1 MSQVD
6 PPNLSGQDCDGASRT
21 VALVGQPNVGK
32 TTLFNKMCGLRS
44 HTANIPGSTVDA
56 QVGRW
61 GGARVIDLP
70 GTYAINLE
78 QPESTVVRQC
88 LGGSRDAAFTPD
100 VVLLVLD
107 ASNLR
112 RGLHLAIETLAF
124 GLPCVVAL
132 NMVDTARK
140 RGFEIDQTRLASWL
154 GCQVVSTTAR
164 SGKGIEGLRGA
175 VADARP
181 SNTTLPNPDD
191 PTACD
196 EWVDGVIRESTPRP
210 PANTTDHLSDRLDTA
225 FTHPVLGIAVFALVM
240 AGLFWTIFAFA
251 AVPMD
256 LIDAIFGHIGGWL
269 GTLLPA
275 GDLKD
280 LIVDG
285 VVGGLAGTIV
295 FLPQILLLFFLIA
308 LLEDTGYLAR
318 AAFVM
323 DRVLRHFGL
332 PGQAFVPMLSAHAC
346 AIPAIMSSRLVPDR
360 RDRLAVILTAPF
372 LSCSARL
379 PVYVLLIGV
388 MFANRPLLA
397 GLVFAG
403 CYALGIMA
411 ALGSSWLARRTI
423 LRGAA
428 RPMVIELPPY
438 QWPSISAA
446 LLTCWDRGWLFLR
459 KAGTVILG
467 MVIVLW
473 WLSAYPKPPD
483 VMALDNPAAMTSGI
497 QTVQEH
503 GASSM
508 SMQSPMAYSF
518 AGRIGQTVQPVFAPL
533 GWDWQLTVGVMT
545 SFAAREV
552 FVSTMAVLVAGGDTD
567 DPDILDRITH
577 AKRDDGK
584 PMLSTAPAAS
594 LLVFFV
600 LAMQC
605 LPTLA
610 VTAREAGGWK
620 WALLQFG
627 WMTAIAWIAAWIAY
641 RGVTAAGW
649 A

>member
-1 MSQVD
+1 MNQGD
-6 PPNLSGQDCDGASRT
+6 PSNHADQDLDGPFRT

-32 TTLFNKMCGLRS
+32 TTLFNRLCGLRS
-44 HTANIPGSTVDA
+44 HTANIPGSTVEA

-61 GGARVIDLP
+61 GTSRVIDLP
-70 GTYAINLE
+70 GTYAITLN
-78 QPESTVVRQC
+78 QPEATVVREC
-88 LGGSRDAAFTPD
+88 LSGQRSDAFTPT

-107 ASNLR
+107 ATNLQ

-124 GLPCVVAL
+124 GLPCVVVL
-132 NMVDTARK
+132 NRVDTARK
-140 RGFEIDQTRLASWL
+140 RGFEIDEHRLASWL
-154 GCQVVSTTAR
+154 GCEVVSISAR
-164 SGKGIEGLRGA
+164 SGHGVDLLQPAIAGA
-175 VADARP
+175 RVCDAP
-181 SNTTLPNPDD
+181 LPNTDD
-191 PTACD
+191 PAVCD
-196 EWVDGVIRESTPRP
+196 NWVDGVIRESTPRP
-210 PANTTDHLSDRLDTA
+210 SVLAADRLSDRLDIA
-225 FTHPVLGIAVFALVM
+225 FTHPLLGVLVFGLVM

-256 LIDAIFGHIGGWL
+256 LIDTIFGHVGGWL
-269 GTLLPA
+269 ASILPD
-275 GDLKD
+275 GDLRD

-285 VVGGLAGTIV
+285 IVGGLAGTVV

-346 AIPAIMSSRLVPDR
+346 AIPAIMSTRLVPDR

-388 MFANRPLLA
+388 MFADRPVIA

-403 CYALGIMA
+403 SYALGIIA
-411 ALGSSWLARRTI
+411 ALGSAFLARRTI
-423 LRGAA
+423 LPGTA
-428 RPMVIELPPY
+428 RPMVIELPDY
-438 QWPSISAA
+438 QWPSITTA

-467 MVIVLW
+467 MVVVLW
-473 WLSAYPKPPD
+473 WLSAYPKAPEAPPTAP
-483 VMALDNPAAMTSGI
+483 MAITTTDTPDSAAP
-497 QTVQEH
+497 
-503 GASSM
+503 
-508 SMQSPMAYSF
+508 SPMEYSF
-518 AGRIGQTVQPVFAPL
+518 AGRIGKAVQPVFDPL

-552 FVSTMAVLVAGGDTD
+552 FVSTMAVLVGGGEQEDHAV
-567 DPDILDRITH
+567 LDRIAH
-577 AKRDDGK
+577 AKRDNGK
-584 PMLSTAPAAS
+584 PMLTTATSAS
-594 LLVFFV
+594 LLIFFV

-620 WALLQFG
+620 WAAIQFG
-627 WMTAIAWIAAWIAY
+627 WMTALAWGGAWIAFKIVIAA
-641 RGVTAAGW
+641 GVT
-649 A
+649 

>member
-1 MSQVD
+1 VNRAD
-6 PPNLSGQDCDGASRT
+6 PANPTGQKFDTTART

-32 TTLFNKMCGLRS
+32 TTLFNRLCGLRS

-56 QVGRW
+56 HVGRW
-61 GGARVIDLP
+61 DASRLIDLP
-70 GTYAINLE
+70 GTYAITLP
-78 QPESTVVRQC
+78 QPEATVVREC
-88 LGGSRDAAFTPD
+88 LRGEKRGAFTPD

-107 ASNLR
+107 ATNLQ
-112 RGLHLAIETLAF
+112 RGLHLAIETLGF

-132 NMVDTARK
+132 NRVDTARK
-140 RGFEIDQTRLASWL
+140 RGFEVDEHRLAGWL
-154 GCQVVSTTAR
+154 GCEVVSISAR
-164 SGKGIEGLRGA
+164 SGHGVEALGAA
-175 VADARP
+175 VATPRVCDGP
-181 SNTTLPNPDD
+181 LPDIND
-191 PTACD
+191 PAACD

-210 PANTTDHLSDRLDTA
+210 PILAADRLSDRLDNA
-225 FTHPVLGIAVFALVM
+225 CTHPLLGVLIFALVM

-251 AVPMD
+251 AIPMD
-256 LIDAIFGHIGGWL
+256 LIDTIFGHIGGGL
-269 GTLLPA
+269 ASILPE
-275 GDLKD
+275 GDVRD

-285 VVGGLAGTIV
+285 VVGGLAGTVV

-346 AIPAIMSSRLVPDR
+346 AIPAIMSTRLVPDR

-372 LSCSARL
+372 LSCAARL

-388 MFANRPLLA
+388 MFADRPLLA

-403 CYALGIMA
+403 CYALGIIA
-411 ALGSSWLARRTI
+411 AIGSAFLARRSI
-423 LRGAA
+423 LPGTA
-428 RPMVIELPPY
+428 RPMVIELPDY
-438 QWPSISAA
+438 QWPSITTA

-473 WLSAYPKPPD
+473 WLSAYPKPPET
-483 VMALDNPAAMTSGI
+483 LPA
-497 QTVQEH
+497 QP
-503 GASSM
+503 ASAVASNTAEP
-508 SMQSPMAYSF
+508 SPMEYSF
-518 AGRIGQTVQPVFAPL
+518 AGRIGKAVQPVFEPL
-533 GWDWQLTVGVMT
+533 DWDWQLTVGVMT

-552 FVSTMAVLVAGGDTD
+552 FVSTMAVLVAGDDQD
-567 DPDILDRITH
+567 DPEVLDRIARAT
-577 AKRDDGK
+577 RDNGK
-584 PMLSTAPAAS
+584 PMLTTATAAS

-620 WALLQFG
+620 WAAAQFG
-627 WMTAIAWIAAWIAY
+627 WMTAVAWVGAWIVY
-641 RGVTAAGW
+641 QVVVAAGW
-649 A
+649 S